1 MQNETDDNRA
11 LLDSLM
17 SRLGEADKQKLNS
30 ILSDKEACDKLLKSP
45 EAQMLMHQLRGKDHG

>member
-1 MQNETDDNRA
+1 
-11 LLDSLM
+11 M